1 MNKCQTFRI
10 YRIFEF
16 SYYFLMEFIK
26 RLFQIFEMIYSFN
39 SKASLFLLISF
50 KIKNKKLI
58 P

>member
-1 MNKCQTFRI
+1 MNNVKLFEFI
-10 YRIFEF
+10 EF

-26 RLFQIFEMIYSFN
+26 RLFRIFEMIYSFN